1 MVVGTALMPSYGRT
15 RATSNS
21 MEDIMLDQ
29 FNTASL
35 AKLSKAELLAL
46 LANYQAKLLATSDEM
61 ERAKLQSQIS
71 MIRSA
76 FKIG

>member
-1 MVVGTALMPSYGRT
+1 
-15 RATSNS
+15 

-35 AKLSKAELLAL
+35 AKLGRADLLAL
-46 LANYQAKLLATSDEM
+46 LANCQAKLLSTSDGM

-76 FKIG
+76 FELG

>member
-1 MVVGTALMPSYGRT
+1 
-15 RATSNS
+15 

-35 AKLSKAELLAL
+35 AKLGRADLLAL
-46 LANYQAKLLATSDEM
+46 LANYQAKLLSTSDEM

-76 FKIG
+76 FELG

>member
-1 MVVGTALMPSYGRT
+1 
-15 RATSNS
+15 

-35 AKLSKAELLAL
+35 AKLSRAELLAL
-46 LANYQAKLLATSDEM
+46 LANYQAKLLAAPDEI

-76 FKIG
+76 FEFG